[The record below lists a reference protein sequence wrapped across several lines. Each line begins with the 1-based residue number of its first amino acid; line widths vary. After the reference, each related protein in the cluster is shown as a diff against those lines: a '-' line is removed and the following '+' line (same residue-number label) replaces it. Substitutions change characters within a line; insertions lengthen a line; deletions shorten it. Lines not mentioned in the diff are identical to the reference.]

1 MKRIILRSAMA
12 LVLLVVVALV
22 GIKLKYG
29 GGERYGDLSAAPTLP
44 EAALSAIELP
54 FPPGNVTTS
63 RGTQTRVFFNYHP
76 FAKAS
81 RFVDATV
88 FEWVDGR
95 AVPFPDASFQKQ
107 YQGVFGLTCDRQ
119 DRLWMIEPSG
129 LDFERTRLLAFD
141 IVTQKQVFEY
151 WFPPKTAQFAQD
163 LRVSPD
169 GNTVYLADT
178 GLFRFTPAS
187 LIVFDVAKKTFH
199 LALQGSASAQP
210 QNWAIQT
217 AFGTAHKLG
226 FGLVNFNVGLDGIE
240 LSPDGETLF
249 FGTMSHDT
257 LFRVPT
263 KMLNEANTS
272 AQSLEASIAAVGKK
286 PLSDGITLDT
296 NGDLLLT
303 DVEHGALLK
312 MKTSGEL
319 STWVKSAKIIWADGV
334 SVTPSGTVWF
344 TDSAIPAYIDQLA
357 RPPTEAVLKS
367 HAPYHLYSVKP

>member
-1 MKRIILRSAMA
+1 
-12 LVLLVVVALV
+12 
-22 GIKLKYG
+22 
-29 GGERYGDLSAAPTLP
+29 
-44 EAALSAIELP
+44 
-54 FPPGNVTTS
+54 
-63 RGTQTRVFFNYHP
+63 
-76 FAKAS
+76 
-81 RFVDATV
+81 
-88 FEWVDGR
+88 
-95 AVPFPDASFQKQ
+95 
-107 YQGVFGLTCDRQ
+107 
-119 DRLWMIEPSG
+119 
-129 LDFERTRLLAFD
+129 
-141 IVTQKQVFEY
+141 
-151 WFPPKTAQFAQD
+151 
-163 LRVSPD
+163 
-169 GNTVYLADT
+169 
-178 GLFRFTPAS
+178 
-187 LIVFDVAKKTFH
+187 VAKKTFH

-272 AQSLEASIAAVGKK
+272 VQSLEASIAAVGKK

-312 MKTSGEL
+312 MKPSGEL

-357 RPPTEAVLKS
+357 RPPTEATLKS